1 MQLIEDLTI
10 PNTFAVPA
18 SAAMGTRATSIADV
32 QAAQRRA
39 KQAGLSFIA
48 LGEGSNVLPHS
59 TVNRFVCLMQL
70 RGLDVVE
77 QSSTNVVVR
86 VAAGENW
93 HTLVQHS
100 LAQGWFGLENLSLI
114 PGSVGAAPVQN
125 IGAYGVELSRFVKSV
140 EVLDPAG
147 RPATL
152 TRSECKFAYRDS
164 LFKSEPGLVIVAVKL
179 ELSTRPAI
187 VVDYPELQDAL
198 AGTPAPT
205 PAQVAQAVTQIRR
218 AKLPDPEQTPNAG
231 SFFKNPVV
239 SAVQAADLVAEHP
252 HLNAFTVPE
261 GMKLSAAQLI
271 DLAGWKSKPDAEVA
285 CWPRQPL
292 VLINTGKATARSV
305 LRFAEQIRVDIERR
319 YGVQLELEPSV
330 LS

>member
-152 TRSECKFAYRDS
+152 TLS
-164 LFKSEPGLVIVAVKL
+164 LIH
-179 ELSTRPAI
+179 I
-187 VVDYPELQDAL
+187 
-198 AGTPAPT
+198 
-205 PAQVAQAVTQIRR
+205 
-218 AKLPDPEQTPNAG
+218 
-231 SFFKNPVV
+231 
-239 SAVQAADLVAEHP
+239 
-252 HLNAFTVPE
+252 
-261 GMKLSAAQLI
+261 
-271 DLAGWKSKPDAEVA
+271 
-285 CWPRQPL
+285 
-292 VLINTGKATARSV
+292 
-305 LRFAEQIRVDIERR
+305 
-319 YGVQLELEPSV
+319 
-330 LS
+330 